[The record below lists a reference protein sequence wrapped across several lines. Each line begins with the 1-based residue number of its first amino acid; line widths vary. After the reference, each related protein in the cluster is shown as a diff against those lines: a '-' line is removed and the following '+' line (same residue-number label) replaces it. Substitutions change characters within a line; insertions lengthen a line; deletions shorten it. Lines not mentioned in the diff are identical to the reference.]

1 LIGLPVDICL
11 FFFAAGF
18 SAVCM
23 ANFAFDLAARGLW
36 YIGPRLLIGAAAN
49 LKKLCLWSA
58 SVLWV
63 L

>member
-36 YIGPRLLIGAAAN
+36 YIGLLNETVRPLVGAAAN
-49 LKKLCLWSA
+49 
-58 SVLWV
+58 
-63 L
+63 